1 MPFNGR
7 KQTAK
12 AILNIK
18 KIQDTVQ
25 MISLW
30 LRESSFNRQYTIWS
44 HMTHMTPYGVLSDTA
59 LPRWADNNAGISLT
73 ERITQWFNVYSK
85 QKQTV
90 SLLYCWSVSK
100 AYKRFC
106 TNFLPSRQALSQ
118 GHGRQKW
125 ILEQGVQQNVLFL
138 INRLQ
143 HAKANVLVWSLN
155 HLLLQ

>member
-106 TNFLPSRQALSQ
+106 TSFHL
-118 GHGRQKW
+118 GRPCHKDTVGRNEFW
-125 ILEQGVQQNVLFL
+125 NKVYS
-138 INRLQ
+138 
-143 HAKANVLVWSLN
+143 KMYYS
-155 HLLLQ
+155 